1 MFNLGSHQPFLQLD
15 MVFCNFIMKTQAIVL
30 LAIICLAS
38 SAGFQKTRQLRGL
51 SAEPEGRGEI
61 RMWNMMAG
69 RCEDSCPAGCA
80 GECAADKVFTDGM
93 SDLCNTCQDYWN
105 GSEYPRY

>member
-1 MFNLGSHQPFLQLD
+1 
-15 MVFCNFIMKTQAIVL
+15 
-30 LAIICLAS
+30 
-38 SAGFQKTRQLRGL
+38 
-51 SAEPEGRGEI
+51 
-61 RMWNMMAG
+61 MWNMMAG